1 MMKTVMSIV
10 GARPQFVKAAPLS
23 RTLRTRFRE
32 ILVHTGQHYDD
43 NMSAVFFKDMGI
55 PEPDFEL
62 GIGSGTHALQTGLM
76 LEAIERLLVREK
88 PDCTLVYGDTNST
101 LAGALA
107 SVKLQVPLAHVEA
120 GLRSYNRE
128 MPEEINRVLTDHCA
142 DFLFCPTDTAVQNL
156 RKEGI
161 EKGVFRTGD
170 VMVDAARLFGELSE
184 SRSVILK
191 RLGLRKRA
199 YVLCTIHRP
208 SNTDERPAL
217 QSLLDALAQ
226 SGETVVFP
234 LHPRTRKRMQDFV
247 LLAGIEAHLDIRLTD
262 PVSYLDMIS
271 LERNARL
278 ICTDS
283 GGVQKE
289 AYVYRVPC
297 ITLRNE
303 TEWIETVEDGW
314 NILTGPDSG
323 RILDALRHFHPD
335 HETRSRF
342 GDGTASRTICDL
354 LAEELDA

>member
-1 MMKTVMSIV
+1 MKTVLSIV
-10 GARPQFVKAAPLS
+10 GARPQFIKAAPLS
-23 RTLRTRFRE
+23 RALRRRFRE

-43 NMSAVFFKDMGI
+43 NMSGIFFKDMGI
-55 PEPDFEL
+55 PKPDFEL

-88 PDCTLVYGDTNST
+88 PDCALVYGDTNST

-107 SVKLQVPLAHVEA
+107 SVKLGIPLAHVEA
-120 GLRSYNRE
+120 GLRSWNRE

-142 DFLFCPTDTAVQNL
+142 DFLFCPTDTAVHNL
-156 RKEGI
+156 GKEGI
-161 EKGVFRTGD
+161 ETGVFRTGD
-170 VMVDAARLFGELSE
+170 VMVDAAGLFGELSE
-184 SRSVILK
+184 SRSDILGK
-191 RLGLRKRA
+191 LGLRPRA
-199 YVLCTIHRP
+199 FVLCTIHRP
-208 SNTDERPAL
+208 SNTDDRSAL
-217 QSLLDALAQ
+217 ESLIGALVQ

-234 LHPRTRKRMQDFV
+234 VHPRTRKQMNDFG
-247 LLAGIEAHLDIRLTD
+247 LLAGIEAHKAIRLID

-271 LERNARL
+271 LEKNARL

-289 AYVYRVPC
+289 AYIYRVPC
-297 ITLRNE
+297 VTLRNE

-323 RILDALRHFHPD
+323 RILDALRHFHPV
-335 HETRSRF
+335 HETRLLF

-354 LAEELDA
+354 LVKELGA

>member
-1 MMKTVMSIV
+1 MV
-10 GARPQFVKAAPLS
+10 GARPQFIKAAPLS
-23 RTLRTRFRE
+23 RALRSRFRE

-43 NMSAVFFKDMGI
+43 NMSGIFFKDMGI

-76 LEAIERLLVREK
+76 LEAVERLLIREK
-88 PDCTLVYGDTNST
+88 PDCVLVYGDTNST

-107 SVKLQVPLAHVEA
+107 AVKLQIPLAHVEA
-120 GLRSYNRE
+120 GLRSWNRE

-142 DFLFCPTDTAVQNL
+142 DFLFCPTDTAVRNL
-156 RKEGI
+156 GREGI
-161 EKGVFRTGD
+161 KIGVFRTGD

-184 SRSVILK
+184 SRSEILK
-191 RLGLRKRA
+191 RLGLAPRA

-208 SNTDERPAL
+208 SNTDDRSAL
-217 QSLLDALAQ
+217 ESLIGAFVQ

-234 LHPRTRKRMQDFV
+234 VHPRTRKQMKDFG
-247 LLAGIEAHLDIRLTD
+247 LLSEVESHKAIRLID

-271 LERNARL
+271 LEKNARL

-283 GGVQKE
+283 GGIQKE

-297 ITLRNE
+297 VTLRKE

-323 RILDALRHFHPD
+323 RILQALGHFHPD
-335 HETRSRF
+335 HGTRSLF
-342 GDGTASRTICDL
+342 GDGTASRAICGL
-354 LAEELDA
+354 LEKELGA